1 MYGGVLPRYLANHPR
16 STIDLSTLSVDVGLS
31 KGGYESWQRML
42 DAHPEYKNEST
53 HATLRLMVRGK
64 VIGD

>member
-1 MYGGVLPRYLANHPR
+1 MCGCVLPRYLANHPR

-31 KGGYESWQRML
+31 KGGYEFWQDKL
-42 DAHPEYKNEST
+42 NAHPEYKNEST
-53 HATLRLMVRGK
+53 HATLRLLVRGK

>member
-1 MYGGVLPRYLANHPR
+1 MCGCVLPRYLANHSR

-31 KGGYESWQRML
+31 KGGYEFWQRML

-53 HATLRLMVRGK
+53 HACMRLMVRGT
-64 VIGD
+64 VVED

>member
-1 MYGGVLPRYLANHPR
+1 MCPPRYLANQPR

-31 KGGYESWQRML
+31 QGAYQFWQGVL
-42 DAHPEYKNEST
+42 DANPEYKNKST
-53 HATLRLMVRGK
+53 HARLRLMVRGK